1 MTHDGRKARE
11 ESHNGKVMGCRG
23 NQEIRGG
30 RAGDDQRKCEE
41 VRREGIIV
49 EKTKVLRKSLR
60 NKGTRG
66 EREKPSAETNVYR
79 LHDQT
84 EEQLIH

>member
-1 MTHDGRKARE
+1 M
-11 ESHNGKVMGCRG
+11 
-23 NQEIRGG
+23 
-30 RAGDDQRKCEE
+30 
-41 VRREGIIV
+41 RREGIRV

-60 NKGTRG
+60 NEGTHG